1 MFPSFVSVTTL
12 IIVTEYGILPGSK
25 MGFTCEDP
33 TISHTYK
40 GEIVTPLML
49 LLGSLL
55 VPLLA
60 LLSTEMLS
68 NDSFKKPNSSRIWFY
83 YKECAIG
90 CILVLL
96 ITEVIKVL
104 VGEHRPH
111 FLDVCEPD
119 TGKTC
124 VAGSFTESFKCT
136 NAKYSAR
143 FVIDTSRSFPSG
155 HASVSS
161 FVSFFSAV
169 SSSLLIIFVYGI
181 TNYI

>member
-1 MFPSFVSVTTL
+1 
-12 IIVTEYGILPGSK
+12 
-25 MGFTCEDP
+25 MGYTCEDP
-33 TISHTYK
+33 SISHKYK
-40 GEIVTPLML
+40 GEMVTPLML
-49 LLGSLL
+49 LVGSLL
-55 VPLLA
+55 VPLFA

-68 NDSFKKPNSSRIWFY
+68 NDSFKKLNATSLWFY

-119 TGKTC
+119 TGKAC
-124 VAGSFTESFKCT
+124 VAGAFIESFTCT
-136 NAKYSAR
+136 NTKYSAR

-155 HASVSS
+155 HASVST

-169 SSSLLIIFVYGI
+169 SIFMDENTFALFGLVI
-181 TNYI
+181 

>member
-1 MFPSFVSVTTL
+1 
-12 IIVTEYGILPGSK
+12 

-33 TISHTYK
+33 SISFKFRGDTI
-40 GEIVTPLML
+40 TPLML
-49 LLGSLL
+49 LLGSLSL
-55 VPLLA
+55 PIFVLLC
-60 LLSTEMLS
+60 TEILS
-68 NDSFKKPNSSRIWFY
+68 NESYKNMNGSRLWFY

-124 VAGSFTESFKCT
+124 LAGTFVESFKCST
-136 NAKYSAR
+136 TKYSAH
-143 FVIDTSRSFPSG
+143 FLADTSRSFPSG
-155 HASVSS
+155 HASVSV
-161 FVSFFSAV
+161 FVSLFSAV
-169 SSSLLIIFVYGI
+169 SIFI
-181 TNYI
+181 TRFIT